1 MSLYLKYRPRSFADV
16 IGQDH
21 IVTTLEHAV
30 ERDQLVHA
38 YLFFGPRGTGKTSMA
53 RILAKILLIRTIEEE
68 TLQKHII
75 ESVDDGS
82 LVDLIEIDAATNRQI
97 DDVRDL
103 KEKVQFTPSVASA
116 KVYIIDEVH
125 MMTKEAFN
133 ALLKTLEEPPDHV
146 YFILATTELHKVPD
160 TIQSRCQR
168 FPFHQISEEDIV
180 RCIQNIAD
188 KERIKVTRGALRA
201 IARHVNGGM
210 RDAVSLLDQL
220 SSLEEITEEDVR
232 LRIGESAEEYVEQLW
247 SAIEARER
255 MAALAITSSLQ
266 EKGVSLEV
274 FLRQLL
280 SRARQDLHERIA
292 AKEETAPALLRIDA
306 IFRALRD
313 IRISPVPLIAL
324 EVALVELCLGDGG
337 GEERKERKVEKEK
350 TKKGKGKGEGEEA
363 SEDKAEKVTA
373 EALSSA
379 APAATFVA
387 QELTRE
393 TLREVWNGIV
403 ASIQPASV
411 RMSLKDASLQTV
423 SDGQVTLAFSS
434 SFHREKI
441 ADTKASRE
449 VERVLKE
456 KFHQPV
462 RIECVLQEEQALSP
476 VAAHTDEPVNMAE
489 AVAEI
494 FGR

>member
-16 IGQDH
+16 VGQDH

-53 RILAKILLIRTIEEE
+53 RILAKILLIRDVQDE
-68 TLQKHII
+68 TLQKQILQ
-75 ESVDDGS
+75 SVDDGN

-103 KEKVQFTPSVASA
+103 KEKVQFAPSIASA

-146 YFILATTELHKVPD
+146 YFILATTELHKVPE

-168 FPFHQISEEDIV
+168 FPFHQIGDEDIL
-180 RCIQNIAD
+180 RSLQNIAD

-210 RDAVSLLDQL
+210 RDAISLLDQL
-220 SSLEEITEEDVR
+220 SSLAEVTEEEVR
-232 LRIGESAEEYVEQLW
+232 RRIGESAEEGVENLW
-247 SAIEARER
+247 EALENRDR
-255 MAALAITSSLQ
+255 MTVLTIISSLQ

-280 SRARQDLHERIA
+280 SRARQDLHACIE
-292 AKEETAPALLRIDA
+292 AKTDTKPSLERIDA
-306 IFRALRD
+306 IFGALRD
-313 IRISPVPLIAL
+313 IRISPVPAIAL
-324 EVALVELCLGDGG
+324 EVALVELCMKDE
-337 GEERKERKVEKEK
+337 GEVDTEKKEK
-350 TKKGKGKGEGEEA
+350 KKKGEGKGEHVSESKKEETAPVKEVPTVA
-363 SEDKAEKVTA
+363 S
-373 EALSSA
+373 SG
-379 APAATFVA
+379 ATFVA
-387 QELTRE
+387 RE
-393 TLREVWNGIV
+393 MTLEAVREVWNGIV
-403 ASIQPASV
+403 TSVQPASV
-411 RMSLKDASLQTV
+411 RMSLKDAQLQKMEG
-423 SDGQVTLAFSS
+423 DHVTLAFSS
-434 SFHREKI
+434 SFHKEKI
-441 ADTKASRE
+441 TDPKASRDI
-449 VERVLKE
+449 ERALKDA
-456 KFHQPV
+456 FHQTV
-462 RIECVLQEEQALSP
+462 HIVCVLQEEQALAGA
-476 VAAHTDEPVNMAE
+476 AAHAEETVNMAE